1 MQHSLGSERLGPR
14 FPAGSN
20 PRKPPT
26 INATE
31 NTQRNNYEMNSDKV
45 LNNLK
50 TAQNV
55 YDKMRELG
63 YMRDMSESLRTYLG
77 GIEAA
82 IKISIE
88 ELEK

>member
-1 MQHSLGSERLGPR
+1 
-14 FPAGSN
+14 
-20 PRKPPT
+20 
-26 INATE
+26 
-31 NTQRNNYEMNSDKV
+31 MNSDKV